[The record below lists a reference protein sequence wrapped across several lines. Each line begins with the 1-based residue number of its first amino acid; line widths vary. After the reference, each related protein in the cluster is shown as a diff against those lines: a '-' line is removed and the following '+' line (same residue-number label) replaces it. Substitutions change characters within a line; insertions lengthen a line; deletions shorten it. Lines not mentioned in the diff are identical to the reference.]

1 MDLKPFDISKLSG
14 KSTFDPSQIGYEDSI
29 DIIKDELRN
38 TQKSFVKIGW
48 YLKHIDENNMYIQD
62 GYKDIFEFALDKFGI
77 SSGTANRFINVC
89 KEFSK
94 GHDSPE
100 LDDKYC
106 NFKVS
111 QLFEMLPMKEDE
123 RDEITPDMSVK
134 EIRETKE
141 ELKAKKE
148 PSIEDIKAF
157 YLHIS
162 DYLPV
167 FHEPKEIKEHFLN
180 EYGKGYKGEIIEIEH
195 ELLNYCCTPRGI
207 SINNSEE
214 ITWLSFANKLWDYVL
229 YDEYIANTKDEK
241 GGDNINEFPVPDEV
255 KESDTHRHR
264 DMTNEEK
271 QEYDELIKSA
281 EQMSFGPDE
290 QIVDEDDRVNEN
302 IYTGDLPY
310 KLFDEADEIVKS
322 LYHALVTDNKTSISK
337 YTDQIKR
344 LHVILYKLKIYE
356 RRIEE

>member
-48 YLKHIDENNMYIQD
+48 YLKHIDENDMYIQD
-62 GYKDIFEFALDKFGI
+62 GYKDIFDFAMDKFGI
-77 SSGTANRFINVC
+77 SGGTANRFINVC

-106 NFKVS
+106 DYKVS

-148 PSIEDIKAF
+148 PSEQDIKAF
-157 YLHIS
+157 YSNVSH
-162 DYLPV
+162 YLPL
-167 FHEPKEIKEHFLN
+167 FHNKKEIKEFFVN
-180 EYGKGYKGEIIEIEH
+180 NYGKSYTGVIDKTAGIEFD
-195 ELLNYCCTPRGI
+195 CTPRGI
-207 SINNSEE
+207 CINGSEE
-214 ITWLSFANKLWDYVL
+214 ITWMSLANKLWDYVL
-229 YDEYIANTKDEK
+229 SLSKETALDGN
-241 GGDNINEFPVPDEV
+241 DNLLSEEQADAVP
-255 KESDTHRHR
+255 RHR
-264 DMTNEEK
+264 EMTNDEK
-271 QEYDELIKSA
+271 QEYDELTENA
-281 EQMSFGPDE
+281 EQMSFSSDKQIIEDRTHDEMQADNPPD
-290 QIVDEDDRVNEN
+290 
-302 IYTGDLPY
+302 
-310 KLFDEADEIVKS
+310 KLIKEADDIAKF
-322 LYHALVTDNKTSISK
+322 LYHAFENDYKSLSLSNLLLYKN
-337 YTDQIKR
+337 QIKR
-344 LHVILYKLKIYE
+344 LDVIIYE
-356 RRIEE
+356 LSRMLK